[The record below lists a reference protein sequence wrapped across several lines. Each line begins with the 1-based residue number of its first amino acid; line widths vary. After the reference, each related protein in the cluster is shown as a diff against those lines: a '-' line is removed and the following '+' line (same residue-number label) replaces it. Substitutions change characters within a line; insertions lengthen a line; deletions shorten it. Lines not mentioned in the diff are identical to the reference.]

1 MKNPYE
7 LLASDKF
14 WKTAV
19 SSLKINEGFDNIWK
33 PKFVITKE
41 SKIAT
46 LGSCFAQHISHWL
59 IENGYS
65 WQNAEP
71 GPNNLSY
78 DELLNYG
85 YNIFSC
91 RVGNI
96 YTSAMLKQWIRLATE
111 PDFLFEEVYCE
122 NNRLWS

>member
-7 LLASDKF
+7 SLASDKF

-33 PKFVITKE
+33 PKFAITKE

-46 LGSCFAQHISHWL
+46 LGSCFAQHISYWL

-71 GPNNLSY
+71 GPNNLSN
-78 DELLNYG
+78 DEMIDNG

-96 YTSAMLKQWIRLATE
+96 YTPAMLKQWIKLATDSGSSFDE
-111 PDFLFEEVYCE
+111 IYYILKY
-122 NNRLWS
+122 